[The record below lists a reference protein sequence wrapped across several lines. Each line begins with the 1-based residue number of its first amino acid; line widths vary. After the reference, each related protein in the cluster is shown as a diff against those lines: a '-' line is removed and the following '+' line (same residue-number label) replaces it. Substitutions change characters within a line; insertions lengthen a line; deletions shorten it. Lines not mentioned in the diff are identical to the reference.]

1 MRRPAFRFIVPIA
14 ALLIIPFVYNSCQG
28 GLSHGFSSSQ
38 AATSSCKVGL
48 AKGVVTKMEAHDD
61 RPPGPFAA
69 GKVMLRADLEPGSG
83 GALGK
88 ASAPLT
94 LASGTSLSVLLDNGC
109 LQANR
114 DALDDTVISRAAIDS
129 GELLPRL
136 DRQAYNWVLDRTYT
150 DEEIQTIADHEACVV
165 GVSWN
170 KTYKIQTT
178 SFNDGNYP
186 LQTHLPAIHA
196 ADAYD
201 YFYNSTGGMATT
213 GNPPVLIAVVDTG
226 VDWKHPDLAGN
237 MWAHTQGIGIDITT
251 LNTSLVDYNPFDVS
265 DEGHGTHVSGLIAA
279 VANNGTG
286 TIGAMPYR
294 AQIMGIKVFSRDA
307 TTGELST
314 TSQYF
319 YNAMKFAYLNG
330 AQVVNLSLGAVSA
343 GAATDSMALAGVTEA
358 VNHGVFVVT
367 VIGNANSGNG
377 VNIDGVNNSS
387 IPGQF
392 STTAGVIGVG
402 SFDASTGNKSF
413 FSNYSTTYAEI
424 GAPGAESGTTGL
436 VSTIPTAIGSY
447 GRLAGTSQAAPLVS
461 AAAGLTIGLIRNAYG
476 VSPTP
481 AEVERLLTASAVK
494 SSQLTSYFKDGNRL
508 DLLSLVQK
516 INADYPLTATGGTV
530 VLPST
535 CP

>member
-1 MRRPAFRFIVPIA
+1 
-14 ALLIIPFVYNSCQG
+14 
-28 GLSHGFSSSQ
+28 
-38 AATSSCKVGL
+38 
-48 AKGVVTKMEAHDD
+48 
-61 RPPGPFAA
+61 
-69 GKVMLRADLEPGSG
+69 
-83 GALGK
+83 
-88 ASAPLT
+88 
-94 LASGTSLSVLLDNGC
+94 
-109 LQANR
+109 
-114 DALDDTVISRAAIDS
+114 
-129 GELLPRL
+129 
-136 DRQAYNWVLDRTYT
+136 
-150 DEEIQTIADHEACVV
+150 
-165 GVSWN
+165 
-170 KTYKIQTT
+170 
-178 SFNDGNYP
+178 
-186 LQTHLPAIHA
+186 
-196 ADAYD
+196 
-201 YFYNSTGGMATT
+201 
-213 GNPPVLIAVVDTG
+213 
-226 VDWKHPDLAGN
+226 
-237 MWAHTQGIGIDITT
+237 
-251 LNTSLVDYNPFDVS
+251 
-265 DEGHGTHVSGLIAA
+265 
-279 VANNGTG
+279 
-286 TIGAMPYR
+286 
-294 AQIMGIKVFSRDA
+294 
-307 TTGELST
+307 
-314 TSQYF
+314 
-319 YNAMKFAYLNG
+319 
-330 AQVVNLSLGAVSA
+330 
-343 GAATDSMALAGVTEA
+343 
-358 VNHGVFVVT
+358 